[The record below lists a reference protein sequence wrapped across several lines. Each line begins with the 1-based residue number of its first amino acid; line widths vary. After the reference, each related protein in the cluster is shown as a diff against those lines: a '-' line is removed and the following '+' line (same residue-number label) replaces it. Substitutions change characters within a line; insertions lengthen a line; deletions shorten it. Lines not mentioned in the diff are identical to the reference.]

1 MRGVASPE
9 VINEDIYVV
18 VLPFVAI
25 IPKGLVLLFLYPP
38 LATYLPKAIGW

>member
-1 MRGVASPE
+1 MTSLE

-25 IPKGLVLLFLYPP
+25 IPKGLVLLLLYPP
-38 LATYLPKAIGW
+38 LAPYLPKAIGW